1 MSTTAKASDHVKPCN
16 IAQSERHNRRDPDY
30 IKSLDPARLYVRLDL
45 SKNNS
50 SYVAPGM
57 EGVTLKDHL
66 ESIRIM
72 VKEKTGRAMQEND
85 VKYTDKNGKEHTRKG
100 CSPIRESVVNIKE
113 DTDLDSLLE
122 YARMVETRWGIKAI
136 QIHLH
141 KDEGHYEDP
150 DAKTIWK
157 PNYHAHIIWDWMDHE
172 TGKSFKLNADDMSVM
187 QDMVAEAL
195 DMERGR
201 KKSETGLDHLER
213 NDFIIQKQ
221 EKEKKRLE
229 EEKRRIQS
237 EKDMA
242 EKKTQEAK
250 EQTRKANE
258 EKDEAEKKAQTAKT
272 ELSSAKSKIT
282 EKQAVIDRMDEDIED
297 RSDRLE
303 VLKDMVAISLNE
315 KYAMDYSQGRK
326 ESVLTGFS
334 ANLLEADQ
342 TIGYC
347 VNAIQDYAYSG
358 FQCRGGGKHGDIFWP
373 EEAYAIKKVMT
384 SFAEVFKTTLREIG
398 AWLVWLAHKL
408 AKFNDR
414 ELYRA
419 DKEVKDIADGRY
431 DGQIRKVEN
440 GYGGGMSR

>member
-113 DTDLDSLLE
+113 DTNLDSLLE

-157 PNYHAHIIWDWMDHE
+157 PNYHAHVIWDWMDHE

-242 EKKTQEAK
+242 EKKAQEAK

-272 ELSSAKSKIT
+272 ELSCAKSKIT

-315 KYAMDYSQGRK
+315 KYAMDYSQGWK

-358 FQCRGGGKHGDIFWP
+358 FQCRGSGKHGDIFWP

-384 SFAEVFKTTLREIG
+384 SFAQIFKTTLQEIG
-398 AWLVWLAHKL
+398 AWLVWLAHRL

-414 ELYRA
+414 ELRRA